1 MSSKP
6 PQGICEIRLAHLGL
20 LAELPQTDW
29 GKPRG
34 SRIVGLGMGEPI
46 AKCLI
51 MCTSAVDA
59 VLHMVSQLELYRM
72 GAQASLPAQIGLV
85 VFAHI
90 VVD

>member
-1 MSSKP
+1 
-6 PQGICEIRLAHLGL
+6 LARFGL

-34 SRIVGLGMGEPI
+34 GRIGVKMEEPI

-51 MCTSAVDA
+51 MCTSPVDE
-59 VLHMVSQLELYRM
+59 VLHVVSQLELYRM
-72 GAQASLPAQIGLV
+72 GLQVRLPAQIGLV

-90 VVD
+90 VVN